1 MFAIFRKRWFLTTL
15 GLVLLAALIWF
26 AGPYFAF
33 ADYRP
38 LGTIDARL
46 IAIALLFAIYFGS
59 LALKKFKARQKSSQ
73 LARSMVQAPA
83 QREAGES
90 ADARGLR
97 ERFEEAVA
105 TLAQGKEGKSLYE
118 LPWYAIIVSNMF
130 LVGTLFGFL
139 PV

>member
-105 TLAQGKEGKSLYE
+105 TLAQ
-118 LPWYAIIVSNMF
+118 
-130 LVGTLFGFL
+130 
-139 PV
+139 